1 MLFKF
6 NNQEVKQIT
15 FDDNAVNFVTAEILT
30 NGNTNGSVVVW
41 ANIPDTPV
49 PSHSSVTTSSVV
61 ISWTAVD
68 RANNYTVLLGG
79 STYSTSS
86 TQITIN
92 NLSQNTSFNYQ
103 VKANGDGG
111 SSEYS
116 TAKSFT
122 TSQVSLATP
131 SVSTSKTTSSVTLSW
146 SAISNAT
153 QYRIVFNGTT
163 YTQTGTSR
171 TISGLSHNTTYSW
184 QVRAEDTSGSG
195 SSRYASSSYRT
206 GSTTTSQLPKYPA
219 PVINSVTNHVG
230 GTGNFTVNFNNAAYK
245 SYTIEAEVTS
255 SVLNLTKTY
264 TQNYSSSSASTQNF
278 VKDLWSDFGGLSVQ
292 VKLRFKNISNY
303 RDSDYSNIANGKV
316 PIKKPDLVIVP
327 GENLVRLSHPEV
339 PNHGRT
345 TVFAR
350 FGRSTTSDSWNDED
364 NWLQWNPTT
373 LQGASSDASDF
384 SVEATYAELRQR
396 DANFN
401 PWYFQGKFTVES
413 GELPNTFY
421 GDFANIIAVNTIPSQ
436 EITIHGYVSDDGDDY
451 QSIYYTAQKTETVIL
466 YESNI
471 NRGTFEMKAGTWVV
485 YLDNGDDYKR
495 NNHLSDYGLPSSH
508 QYYIA
513 NNVTNVGYLDAPKFQ
528 GLDSGTFSNV
538 GVQIARIRDD
548 RDGD

>member
-1 MLFKF
+1 M
-6 NNQEVKQIT
+6 
-15 FDDNAVNFVTAEILT
+15 
-30 NGNTNGSVVVW
+30 
-41 ANIPDTPV
+41 
-49 PSHSSVTTSSVV
+49 
-61 ISWTAVD
+61 
-68 RANNYTVLLGG
+68 
-79 STYSTSS
+79 
-86 TQITIN
+86 
-92 NLSQNTSFNYQ
+92 
-103 VKANGDGG
+103 
-111 SSEYS
+111 
-116 TAKSFT
+116 
-122 TSQVSLATP
+122 
-131 SVSTSKTTSSVTLSW
+131 
-146 SAISNAT
+146 
-153 QYRIVFNGTT
+153 FNGTT